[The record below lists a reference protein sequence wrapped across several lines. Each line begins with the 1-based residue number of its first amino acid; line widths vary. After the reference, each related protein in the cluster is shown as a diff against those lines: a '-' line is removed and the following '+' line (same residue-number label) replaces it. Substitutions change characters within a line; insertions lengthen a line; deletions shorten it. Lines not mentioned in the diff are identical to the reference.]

1 MMALTATRRWDAAD
15 RMLDGMR
22 TFAAAGIGTAAPLVR
37 DYALPICGALLAR
50 AKEDPARACDLM
62 RPALAGM
69 YRLGG
74 SHAQQDV
81 LEQLFL
87 DCAVRAKRSDDV
99 DAILAR
105 VAQRHPVAPD
115 KRVGYAGAASNAH

>member
-1 MMALTATRRWDAAD
+1 
-15 RMLDGMR
+15 
-22 TFAAAGIGTAAPLVR
+22 
-37 DYALPICGALLAR
+37 
-50 AKEDPARACDLM
+50 
-62 RPALAGM
+62 
-69 YRLGG
+69 
-74 SHAQQDV
+74 V